1 MKYHKKQALNTN
13 DEHIYDEKVKVI
25 RIERRK
31 KSPASFFEFDKS
43 FPFNVKANYHKI
55 IIVN

>member
-1 MKYHKKQALNTN
+1 MKYHKKLALNTN
-13 DEHIYDEKVKVI
+13 DEHIYDEKVI

-31 KSPASFFEFDKS
+31 KSQASFFDFDKS